1 MLLYCDKMPD
11 EIYAECSCISGQ
23 MKWELTGVLNTA
35 ELLTKK
41 NLADIKEELRGI
53 PHAKMAEHKKMAL
66 HKLEA
71 DLKAINE
78 LETEIGKIPV
88 CPS

>member
-1 MLLYCDKMPD
+1 MSD
-11 EIYAECSCISGQ
+11 EIYAECACISEK

-35 ELLTKK
+35 ELLTNK

-53 PHAKMAEHKKMAL
+53 PYAKMAEHKKMAL
-66 HKLEA
+66 NKLEA

-78 LETEIGKIPV
+78 IETEIEKIPV
-88 CPS
+88 CQL